1 MILDSSAIFSLVAR
15 ETGWKDLAL
24 IVLNSRSNR
33 ISAANYVELAIVVSN
48 RLGETGSKECDQL
61 LRNSAVE
68 IEPVTPVQAIL
79 ARQAFLQ
86 FGKGRHK
93 AALNFGDCFAYA
105 LSKDSGEPLL
115 FVGNDFIHTDV
126 VVAKAQE

>member
-61 LRNSAVE
+61 LRNFAVE

-126 VVAKAQE
+126 VAAKAQE